1 MKPRWRK
8 VFLDLFENKGRT
20 LLVVLSIAVGVF
32 SIGVIAGTYVIISND
47 MSVTYAANNP
57 ANIEFRMDDFDE
69 DMLATIRNTRG
80 IADAEG
86 RRVFN
91 MRVRSLD
98 SEQWTTLDIIAVDDF
113 DQNKVNL
120 LNLMNGKDR
129 PEKNEV
135 ILEREALDELDIQV
149 GQDLIFELPDGM
161 TKSMRVAGIVQDPT
175 TGADDFLAP
184 PFGYVTMNTLPGLR
198 QPELFN
204 RVYATV
210 SENQD
215 DMPHIRAVSA
225 ELKDRI
231 ENAGIEVRRT
241 GFSKTHEHPMA
252 STINAILGILMA
264 LGVLIVFLSSSLI
277 ANTLNALLN
286 QHLRHIG
293 VIKLVGGR
301 NRQVL
306 GMYLVLIMVFGLLA
320 LALAVPFGG
329 IGAYGLAE
337 FIADKMS
344 FSLLGYRIVPLA
356 FIIQIAVGV
365 LVPLVA
371 GLAPVI
377 NGSRTTV
384 LKAIS
389 GDLALDSGG
398 QAERSPLAPP
408 ARLAEPGRADHGGP
422 GKRESRWERFQTRVT
437 NALSRRG
444 FHIPRPLLISLRNTF
459 RRRGRLLLTLFTLTM
474 GGAIFIAVFNVRVTL
489 RSYMNTIGEY
499 FIADVTVD
507 FDVPYRLREVEQ
519 YAMQVD
525 GVMYVE
531 GWQFTAVEALLP
543 DGTVGDNITVL
554 APPAD
559 SSLIKPMLVQGRW
572 IRPDDVRKLA
582 LSEAVFDEFPD
593 LKAGDT
599 LRLRVNG
606 QEEDWQVVGI
616 FKFVGQ
622 QGNIGYAPFEYISR
636 MNNLTNRSFSYR
648 IVTAS
653 HDRAYQDQMARTLDH
668 HFRDYGFKV
677 RRAEAGLAS
686 LDTALESLD
695 ILVTFLL
702 IMALLTASV
711 GSMGLA
717 GTMGMNVLER
727 TREIGIMRSIGAVDS
742 VIMRTIIA
750 EGVVIGLLSFGIAI
764 ILSIPFTYLLSTIV
778 SLAVFETPIQ
788 VVFTLTGYAIWL
800 ALVLVLSA
808 IASIL
813 PARNAARLTIREVL
827 AYE

>member
-20 LLVVLSIAVGVF
+20 ALVVFSIAVGVF

-47 MSVTYAANNP
+47 MSITYAANNP
-57 ANIEFRMDDFDE
+57 ANIEFRMDDFDD

-91 MRVRSLD
+91 MRVREVN

-113 DQNKVNL
+113 DENKVNL
-120 LNLMNGKDR
+120 LNLMDGQVK
-129 PEKNEV
+129 PGKNEV
-135 ILEREALDELDIQV
+135 LLERDALEDLDIQV

-161 TKSMRVAGIVQDPT
+161 TKPLRLVGFVQDPA

-184 PFGYVTMNTLPGLR
+184 PFGYITMNTLPTLR

-225 ELKDRI
+225 DLKDRI
-231 ENAGIEVRRT
+231 EKSDIEVRRT

-277 ANTLNALLN
+277 ANTLNALIN

-301 NRQVL
+301 RRQVL
-306 GMYLVLIMVFGLLA
+306 NMYLVLIVVFGLLA

-356 FIIQIAVGV
+356 FVIQVAVGV

-371 GLAPVI
+371 GLVPVI
-377 NGSRTTV
+377 NGSHTTV

-389 GDLALDSGG
+389 GNLAADGGG
-398 QAERSPLAPP
+398 QAERSP
-408 ARLAEPGRADHGGP
+408 
-422 GKRESRWERFQTRVT
+422 KRESRWERFQTRVT
-437 NALSRRG
+437 NALARRG
-444 FHIPRPLLISLRNTF
+444 IHIPRPLLISLRNTF

-489 RSYMNTIGEY
+489 HSYMEAIGQY

-507 FDVPYRLREVEQ
+507 FDEAYRLREVEQ

-525 GVMYVE
+525 GVTYVE
-531 GWQFTAVEALLP
+531 GWQFASVEALLP
-543 DGTVGDNITVL
+543 DGTVGENLTVL
-554 APPAD
+554 APPAE
-559 SSLIKPMLVQGRW
+559 SSLVRPILVDGRW
-572 IRPDDVRKLA
+572 IFRDDVRKLTV
-582 LSEAVFDEFPD
+582 SEAIFQEFPG
-593 LKAGDT
+593 LEAGDY
-599 LRLRVNG
+599 LRLKVNG
-606 QEEDWQVVGI
+606 KEEDWQVVGI

-622 QGNIGYAPFEYISR
+622 QGNIGYAPYEYISR
-636 MNNLTNRSFSYR
+636 MNNLTNRSYSFR
-648 IVTAS
+648 IVTEQ
-653 HDRAYQDQMARTLDH
+653 HDRTYQDQTAELLDRY
-668 HFRDYGFKV
+668 FRDHGFKV
-677 RRAEAGLAS
+677 RQAEAGLAS
-686 LDTALESLD
+686 MDTALESLD

-711 GSMGLA
+711 GSMGLT

-750 EGVVIGLLSFGIAI
+750 EGVVIGMLSFGLAI
-764 ILSIPFTYLLSTIV
+764 ILSVPFTYLLSTIV

-788 VVFTLTGYAIWL
+788 VVFTFTGYGIWL
-800 ALVLVLSA
+800 GLVLVLSA